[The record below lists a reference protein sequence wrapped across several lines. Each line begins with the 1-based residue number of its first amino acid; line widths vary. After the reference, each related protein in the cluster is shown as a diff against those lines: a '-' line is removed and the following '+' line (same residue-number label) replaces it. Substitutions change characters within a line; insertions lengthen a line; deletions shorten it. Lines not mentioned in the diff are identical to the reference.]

1 MVYDKICKIICDQL
15 KIDASKVTPDSY
27 FVDDLGADSLD
38 IMEMIM
44 AFEDELG
51 FEVSEESLENV
62 RQVKD
67 VVEYFEKNGK

>member
-1 MVYDKICKIICDQL
+1 MIYDKICKIICDQL
-15 KIDASKVTPDSY
+15 KIEPSKVTMDSY

-44 AFEDELG
+44 AFEDEFG
-51 FEVSEESLENV
+51 REVSEESLENV

-67 VVEYFEKNGK
+67 VVEYFEKHQ